1 MCPMIQKAKTQNIR
15 VCSKERFIDQ
25 EGIDQE
31 DGSLNGASN
40 PSCSLDQ
47 DKVFK
52 GRWDQV
58 CKSAGGKVLIGG
70 P

>member
-1 MCPMIQKAKTQNIR
+1 MCPMIQKAEIQNIR
-15 VCSKERFIDQ
+15 VWSKEMFIDQ
-25 EGIDQE
+25 EGTNQE

-40 PSCSLDQ
+40 SSCSLDR

-52 GRWDQV
+52 GLWDQV